1 MSNKILFIVGPTA
14 SGKTDIS
21 IKTAEKFNG
30 EIVSADS
37 MQIYKGIHVA
47 SAAPSNE
54 EKAKVKHHLFEFLN
68 LTDSFSV
75 AEYVK
80 LATKT
85 ANEIISRGKLPIF
98 VGGTGLYFKSF
109 TENLSFADCETDI
122 KLRKEL
128 EAKYD
133 NFGGAE
139 MLKELSTFDSV
150 SAQKLK
156 PNDKKRI
163 VRAFEVYLQS
173 GVSVSKQNELSHK
186 NPSPFNFLKIG
197 ISYENRDLLY
207 NKINDRVDSMLKNGL
222 VNEAKATLNYAN
234 NKGAFQ
240 AIGHKEIYPY
250 LNGEC
255 SLETATENLK
265 TQTRRYAKRQLTW
278 FRKDTDINW
287 YYHDTNDNFEN
298 DIFNTIN
305 NFLKEED

>member
-1 MSNKILFIVGPTA
+1 MSNKIVFIVGPTA

-21 IKTAEKFNG
+21 LKIAERFNG

-47 SAAPSNE
+47 SAAPTDQ
-54 EKAKVKHHLFEFLN
+54 EKSKVKHHLFEFLN
-68 LTDSFSV
+68 LTDNFSV
-75 AEYVK
+75 AQYVK

-85 ANEIISRGKLPIF
+85 ADEIISRGKLPIF

-109 TENLSFADCETDI
+109 SENLTFTECEVDEQLRN
-122 KLRKEL
+122 KLEH
-128 EAKYD
+128 KYD
-133 NFGGAE
+133 KIGGEAL
-139 MLKELSTFDSV
+139 LKELSVFDNY

-173 GVSVSKQNELSHK
+173 GISISKQNELSHK
-186 NPSPFNFLKIG
+186 NDSPFNFLKIG

-207 NKINDRVDSMLKNGL
+207 RRINNRIDLMIENGL
-222 VNEAKATLNYAN
+222 IEEAKTTLNCAN

-240 AIGHKEIYPY
+240 AIGHKEFYPY
-250 LNGEC
+250 LMGKC
-255 SLETATENLK
+255 SFEEAVESLK
-265 TQTRRYAKRQLTW
+265 MQTRRYAKRQITW
-278 FRKDTDINW
+278 FKKDADINW

-298 DIFNTIN
+298 DILNSIN
-305 NFLKEED
+305 NFLKEDE